1 MALRKDSLE
10 STDWG
15 RLCSTFDAAAT
26 AIAPVSSATRSLAED
41 TAGADAPLNGINPNA
56 ATALNGNVRCVKNSV
71 CNFCE
76 LNHLPCYST
85 RCSHNS
91 ACPDLKA
98 HSKWRLL
105 QAYENE
111 PNDLQ

>member
-41 TAGADAPLNGINPNA
+41 TAGAEALLKGINPNA
-56 ATALNGNVRCVKNSV
+56 ATTLGRIVRKINVRCLT
-71 CNFCE
+71 FADQIT
-76 LNHLPCYST
+76 Y
-85 RCSHNS
+85 
-91 ACPDLKA
+91 
-98 HSKWRLL
+98 
-105 QAYENE
+105 QAIVLAV
-111 PNDLQ
+111 PITPHVPT

>member
-41 TAGADAPLNGINPNA
+41 TAGAEAPLNGIIPNA
-56 ATALNGNVRCVKNSV
+56 ATTLDGKVRDIKV
-71 CNFCE
+71 
-76 LNHLPCYST
+76 
-85 RCSHNS
+85 
-91 ACPDLKA
+91 
-98 HSKWRLL
+98 
-105 QAYENE
+105 
-111 PNDLQ
+111 